1 MIAMQYSFALPA
13 DYDMAVIDRR
23 IREKGPLLDGFP
35 HLAFKAYLSAR
46 KQGGAVPSTEN
57 LYAPFYLWDS
67 PEGLNAF
74 LTGPGFAAVSRDFG
88 WPSVRTWMVW
98 QAERANDLGAAC
110 FASRQIE
117 AIPPHTD
124 LATLR
129 NQASAATRTA
139 MADGACAAVAAFS
152 PTDWSLV
159 HFRLWLTPP
168 ATLEAGQ
175 QLYSVGHV
183 SLP

>member
-35 HLAFKAYLSAR
+35 HLVFKAYLAAR
-46 KQGGAVPSTEN
+46 RQGGAVPSTEN

-67 PEGLNAF
+67 PEGINAF
-74 LTGPGFAAVSRDFG
+74 LTSPGFAALVRDFG
-88 WPSVRTWMVW
+88 WPVVRTWVVW
-98 QAERANDLGAAC
+98 QAERANDLGAAR

-124 LATLR
+124 LAALR
-129 NQASAATRTA
+129 TQASDAARGA
-139 MADGACAAVAAFS
+139 LADGACAAVAAFN
-152 PTDWSLV
+152 PTDWTLV
-159 HFRLWLTPP
+159 HFRLWRTPP
-168 ATLEAGQ
+168 ATVGAGQ
-175 QLYSVGHV
+175 QLYTVGHV